1 MMGAR
6 AQQQQLQQLE
16 YEKLQREMER
26 QNQLTGILGGADIRS
41 PAAYNALAK
50 AGYLPEALSV
60 MSAQEQAAMH
70 AATAANQRGVLN

>member
-26 QNQLTGILGGADIRS
+26 QNQLTGILGGADI
-41 PAAYNALAK
+41 
-50 AGYLPEALSV
+50 
-60 MSAQEQAAMH
+60 
-70 AATAANQRGVLN
+70 